1 MAKKSGYVAF
11 MDNLSFI
18 MKLITTI
25 PLLNILWAIYR
36 IVKGLKG
43 GNMLMLIVGILWIV
57 PGAAFLWLVDMI
69 SVILYKKPVVF
80 A

>member
-43 GNMLMLIVGILWIV
+43 GNVLMLIVGILWIV
-57 PGAAFLWLVDMI
+57 PGAAFLWLVDLV